1 MEPLIA
7 AEVTLDKTYKVGT
20 RAVFLSLIIGEGQFG
35 SSDVFI
41 DDERILRTSGSFGG
55 LRLGGGADLTGKTLL
70 VRTIVNDTV
79 TQTNRM
85 TLTYKLAGGTPPGE
99 FEAKGRVKN
108 EGESLLFEATFAL
121 L

>member
-1 MEPLIA
+1 MA
-7 AEVTLDKTYKVGT
+7 ADVMLAKTYKVGT
-20 RAVFLSLIIGEGQFG
+20 RTVFLSLSIGEGQFG

-55 LRLGGGADLTGKTLL
+55 LRLGGGAELTGKTLL

-121 L
+121 HGTV